1 MLHGGRR
8 ERKEALR
15 VCVRVRVRVCVY
27 VMRPSQVNETQNDTT
42 LISNTPSKE
51 DVSAGARLAEGAAR
65 GADGAIGGW
74 DYHGSRARRCAR
86 RAALGILGA
95 PLKVLYTIIHD
106 DVYHSYEGN
115 RSFYLLPFIPARSG
129 PY

>member
-1 MLHGGRR
+1 MC
-8 ERKEALR
+8 ACACA
-15 VCVRVRVRVCVY
+15 CVFVY

-42 LISNTPSKE
+42 LISNTPSEE

-74 DYHGSRARRCAR
+74 DHYHGRRARRCAR

-95 PLKVLYTIIHD
+95 PFKVLYTIIND
-106 DVYHSYEGN
+106 DVYHSCEVN
-115 RSFYLLPFIPARSG
+115 RSIYLLPFIPA
-129 PY
+129 

>member
-1 MLHGGRR
+1 MVLALLYSPLCAECMLHGGRR
-8 ERKEALR
+8 ERKEALNC
-15 VCVRVRVRVCVY
+15 VCVCVYVCVCVCVY

-74 DYHGSRARRCAR
+74 DDHGPRARRCAR
-86 RAALGILGA
+86 MNTWFG
-95 PLKVLYTIIHD
+95 KK
-106 DVYHSYEGN
+106 
-115 RSFYLLPFIPARSG
+115 
-129 PY
+129 